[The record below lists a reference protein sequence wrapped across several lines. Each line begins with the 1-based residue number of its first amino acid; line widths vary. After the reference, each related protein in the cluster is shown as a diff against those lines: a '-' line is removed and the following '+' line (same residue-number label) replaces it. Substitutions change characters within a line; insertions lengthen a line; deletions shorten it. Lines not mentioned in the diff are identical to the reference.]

1 MLKIEAIFRPERV
14 NAVCDALVEEGVNGF
29 HYQNVTGQGQQ
40 AGIEVVTGRGG
51 ATTTAKGIIFHVT
64 GMKEGKGY
72 NAKHVSWPQADSIFL
87 DGGVDASVR
96 PGMNPPQWIPIYEA
110 AGKVVIVSVPK
121 ATNLFINILHGIL
134 IKKILLYGMK
144 ILLMNTRT

>member
-51 ATTTAKGIIFHVT
+51 ATTTRSAVSKTILVTVIEDAKKDANIEAIISATRSGEIGDGKIFVSKIDDVIRVRT
-64 GMKEGKGY
+64 GESG
-72 NAKHVSWPQADSIFL
+72 DSAI
-87 DGGVDASVR
+87 
-96 PGMNPPQWIPIYEA
+96 
-110 AGKVVIVSVPK
+110 
-121 ATNLFINILHGIL
+121 
-134 IKKILLYGMK
+134 
-144 ILLMNTRT
+144 